1 MKNRKSLWVQAL
13 VISGSVIF
21 FSACHGNRDYTNN
34 ASNSSEPAGDTT
46 LKTTAPSNPDTTMN
60 NNPSA
65 NKKMN
70 PGATSKKNMTG
81 KKGKVTVG
89 TMKTTASASM
99 KPDKNG
105 VYEMTEVKPSYP
117 GGHTALASYINDHI
131 DYPQD
136 AIDNNS
142 QGTVDVQF
150 VVDQNGKVTDA
161 KAVGKQLQN
170 GLDDEAVRVVSS
182 MPNWTPGKVKGK
194 NVKTR
199 MILPITFKTE
209 G

>member
-21 FSACHGNRDYTNN
+21 LSACHGNRDYTNN
-34 ASNSSEPAGDTT
+34 SANPSEPAGDTT
-46 LKTTAPSNPDTTMN
+46 MKTSPSNPDTAMN
-60 NNPSA
+60 NSPSA
-65 NKKMN
+65 NSKMN
-70 PGATSKKNMTG
+70 SSTTPKKNMTG

-89 TMKTTASASM
+89 TMKTTTTSSM

-105 VYEMTEVKPSYP
+105 VYEMTDVKPSYP
-117 GGHTALASYINDHI
+117 GGHTALASYINDNVE
-131 DYPQD
+131 YPQD

-161 KAVGKQLQN
+161 KAIGKQLQN
-170 GLDDEAVRVVSS
+170 GLDDEAVKVVSN

-199 MILPITFKTE
+199 MVLPITFKTE

>member
-34 ASNSSEPAGDTT
+34 SANPSEPGGDTT
-46 LKTTAPSNPDTTMN
+46 MRTTTTNTDTTMN
-60 NNPSA
+60 NASTKNSS
-65 NKKMN
+65 
-70 PGATSKKNMTG
+70 GSSTTSKKNVTN
-81 KKGKVTVG
+81 KKARVTVG
-89 TMKTTASASM
+89 TMKAGEMSSM

-105 VYEMTEVKPSYP
+105 VYEITEVKPAFP
-117 GGHTALASYINDHI
+117 GGRSALESYVNDHI
-131 DYPQD
+131 DYPQA
-136 AIDNNS
+136 AIDDNS
-142 QGTVDVQF
+142 EGTIDVQF

-170 GLDDEAVRVVSS
+170 GLNDEAVRVVSN
-182 MPNWTPGKVKGK
+182 MPSWTPGKVKGK

-199 MILPITFKTE
+199 VVLPITFRME